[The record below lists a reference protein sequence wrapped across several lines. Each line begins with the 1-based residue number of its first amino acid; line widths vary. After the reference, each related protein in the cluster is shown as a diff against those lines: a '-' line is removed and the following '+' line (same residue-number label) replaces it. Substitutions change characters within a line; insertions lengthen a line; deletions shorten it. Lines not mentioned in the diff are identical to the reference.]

1 MSKTPKAGETASRRD
16 FLKLASTSVPAAA
29 AAVAIAPDAAEAD
42 TATENGEG
50 LRNTAHTRAYFD
62 SARF

>member
-1 MSKTPKAGETASRRD
+1 MSEKQDNGQSRRD

-29 AAVAIAPDAAEAD
+29 AVVALAPEGAEAATAEAD
-42 TATENGEG
+42 GG
-50 LRNTAHTRAYFD
+50 KMQDTAHTRAYFD